1 MVSPW
6 ILNSHTKHLMTQVPG
21 CTNKLGTAVHE
32 MMHCLGFFHEQ
43 SRMDRDNYI
52 TIDWNNIKQ
61 SKFLVLVSVSC
72 VIMYGCMFLSLSLC
86 VSESGCVCLLV

>member
-61 SKFLVLVSVSC
+61 SKFLGSVFC
-72 VIMYGCMFLSLSLC
+72 VIVCRWVFLSLSLC
-86 VSESGCVCLLV
+86 VSESGCVCLCV